1 MDGLGALDSLSE
13 GVLDVVWPLV
23 DRMSAVRIKGV
34 VPLRM
39 RQ

>member
-23 DRMSAVRIKGV
+23 DRMGAVRIKGV

>member
-13 GVLDVVWPLV
+13 GVLDVFWPLV